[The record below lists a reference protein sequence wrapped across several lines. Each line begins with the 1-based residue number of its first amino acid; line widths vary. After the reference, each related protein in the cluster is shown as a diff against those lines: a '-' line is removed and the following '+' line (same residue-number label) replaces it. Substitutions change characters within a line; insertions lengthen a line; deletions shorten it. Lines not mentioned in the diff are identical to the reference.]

1 MSIFYYSPPTSSK
14 RQEFEKFKEFKKRSR
29 EPEFRSQ
36 EVLWPPPSSNEA
48 EASPRPDS
56 WILAPGSSN
65 FSSFRI
71 E

>member
-36 EVLWPPPSSNEA
+36 KVLWPTPSSNEA
-48 EASPRPDS
+48 EASPPPDS
-56 WILAPGSSN
+56 
-65 FSSFRI
+65 
-71 E
+71 